1 VRTITILTLQNEQAK
16 KLAARMAENDFSC
29 TVVTETDV
37 TPASIINSNPD
48 MVLIDLISVPSLEKM
63 CRDVK
68 RELDIP
74 VMIIAPLPLVLR
86 LDGHVDDFVGN
97 LASID
102 EMVIRVKRLFD
113 KTGKPVKTNQI
124 SAKGLLIDPE
134 KFEVYVNGKLVDLT
148 FKEYEL
154 LKFLASNPGR
164 VFTRD
169 MLLNRVWGED
179 YFGGDRSVD
188 VQIRR
193 LRSKIEDENTTFIDT
208 VRNIGYRFKK
218 S

>member
-1 VRTITILTLQNEQAK
+1 VRTITILTLQDDPAK
-16 KLAARMAENDFSC
+16 KLAARLADNGFSC
-29 TVVTETDV
+29 YIECEVDI
-37 TPASIINSNPD
+37 TPASIIAGNPD
-48 MVLIDLISVPSLEKM
+48 MVLVDLISCPSFEHF

-68 RELDIP
+68 RELSVPIM
-74 VMIIAPLPLVLR
+74 VVAPLNTVVR
-86 LDGHVDDFVGN
+86 LDGHVDDFISSLIGFEEIAV
-97 LASID
+97 
-102 EMVIRVKRLFD
+102 RVKRLFD
-113 KTGKPVKTNQI
+113 KAGKPLKSNQI

-193 LRSKIEDENTTFIDT
+193 LRSKIEDPDTTFIDT

-218 S
+218 L

>member
-1 VRTITILTLQNEQAK
+1 MNNIVLLAGQNEQTG
-16 KLAARMAENDFSC
+16 KLADELSRNNYSC
-29 TVVTETDV
+29 TVLSDSGLS
-37 TPASIINSNPD
+37 ASAIISCEPD
-48 MVLIDLISVPSLEKM
+48 LVLIDLTSEPAFERVCREIKKGLDVPVLA
-63 CRDVK
+63 
-68 RELDIP
+68 
-74 VMIIAPLPLVLR
+74 IAPVSVVLKLDGQVNDFVSSISSIPEAVLR
-86 LDGHVDDFVGN
+86 VGRLLDAAG
-97 LASID
+97 
-102 EMVIRVKRLFD
+102 KR
-113 KTGKPVKTNQI
+113 VKTNQI
-124 SAKGLLIDPE
+124 SARGLLIDPE
-134 KFEVYVNGKLVDLT
+134 KYEVYVNGRLVDLT

-193 LRSKIEDENTTFIDT
+193 LRSKIEDNDTTFIDT

-218 S
+218 T